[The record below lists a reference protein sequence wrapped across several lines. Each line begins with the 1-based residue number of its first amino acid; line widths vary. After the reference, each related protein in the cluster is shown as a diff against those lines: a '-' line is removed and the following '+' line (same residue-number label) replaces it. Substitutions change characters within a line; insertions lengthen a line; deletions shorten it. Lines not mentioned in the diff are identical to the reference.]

1 MDGPATDL
9 PSPTKWQPGPFVLV
23 WFALLLR
30 CMVSLWPYSGQGERP
45 MYGDYEAQRHWME
58 ITNALPLH
66 QWYRFDLEY
75 WGLDYPPLTAYVSWA
90 CGQLS
95 RVVEPASM
103 ALGLSRGYETQSHK
117 AFMRMTV
124 LLLDLAIFFP
134 AAAALTIR
142 CLSRWLRGGLLDGW
156 DGWDPAAT
164 RALCMV
170 LLSPSLVLVDHGHFQ
185 YNCVCLGL
193 AVAAAAAVTGGKR
206 RGELVG
212 SALFS
217 LSLNFKQMA
226 LYYAPAFFFYLLA
239 SCVRSNPAGTKAIGD
254 HADGTGTAASFKRLS
269 GVLRRV
275 LGLGSVVVVTFG
287 ILWAPFCLFR
297 DDGSDDGS
305 DARSG
310 CLSSMA
316 QVAVRLF
323 PFSRGLFEDKVA
335 NLWFCLDVV
344 FKLRRR
350 LPVPQL
356 AKLALATTLS
366 LLVPVGAELLR
377 PGRAA
382 TARRLVLALFNSSM
396 AFFLCSFQVHE
407 KSLLLPLCPLAFLW
421 RDAPLFT
428 TWLQVIGVFSMKPLL
443 AREGL
448 LVPCV
453 VCTLLYVAASVV
465 LTPLGGD
472 EGESAASSFPY
483 GRYLTRARLG
493 VMAALSLGGMV
504 LLLALEVAV
513 APPAALPYL
522 HPTLNA
528 MYSCANLTA
537 AYGIGVWWQ
546 WQEGTTRGSRGGGGV
561 VERQARCL
569 SHETGT
575 KKYR

>member
-9 PSPTKWQPGPFVLV
+9 PSLTKWQPGPLVVV

-134 AAAALTIR
+134 AAAALT
-142 CLSRWLRGGLLDGW
+142 SRLAIDRTVRRGRGVPLLEHW
-156 DGWDPAAT
+156 DHPAAT

-193 AVAAAAAVTGGKR
+193 AVAAAAAVASGKR
-206 RGELVG
+206 GGELVG

-239 SCVRSNPAGTKAIGD
+239 SCVWSNPAGTKAIGS
-254 HADGTGTAASFKRLS
+254 HADGTATSLNRLS

-275 LGLGSVVVVTFG
+275 LGLGSVVIITFMV
-287 ILWAPFCLFR
+287 LWAPFCLLR
-297 DDGSDDGS
+297 DDDSEDGS
-305 DARSG
+305 DAQSG
-310 CLSSMA
+310 CLSAMG
-316 QVAVRLF
+316 QVSVRLF

-356 AKLALATTLS
+356 AKLALASTLS

-377 PGRAA
+377 PGRSP

-465 LTPLGGD
+465 SHTHRPSPITHHPSLTTHPL
-472 EGESAASSFPY
+472 
-483 GRYLTRARLG
+483 
-493 VMAALSLGGMV
+493 
-504 LLLALEVAV
+504 
-513 APPAALPYL
+513 
-522 HPTLNA
+522 
-528 MYSCANLTA
+528 
-537 AYGIGVWWQ
+537 
-546 WQEGTTRGSRGGGGV
+546 
-561 VERQARCL
+561 
-569 SHETGT
+569 
-575 KKYR
+575 

>member
-1 MDGPATDL
+1 MWLEAVSSPCEDKRVDMDGPATDL
-9 PSPTKWQPGPFVLV
+9 PSLTKWQPGRLVSV

-95 RVVEPASM
+95 RIVEPASM

-134 AAAALTIR
+134 AAAALTRRLAIDR
-142 CLSRWLRGGLLDGW
+142 AMRRGRGVPLLQRWDHPASTRG
-156 DGWDPAAT
+156 
-164 RALCMV
+164 LCMV

-193 AVAAAAAVTGGKR
+193 AVAAAAAVASGKR

-239 SCVRSNPAGTKAIGD
+239 SCVWSNPAGTEAIGS
-254 HADGTGTAASFKRLS
+254 HADGTATSFNRLS

-275 LGLGSVVVVTFG
+275 LGLGSVVIVTFG
-287 ILWAPFCLFR
+287 VLWAPFCLFR
-297 DDGSDDGS
+297 DDDSEDGS

-310 CLSSMA
+310 CLSSMS

-356 AKLALATTLS
+356 AKLALASTLS

-377 PGRAA
+377 PGRSP
-382 TARRLVLALFNSSM
+382 TARRLLLALFNSSM

-453 VCTLLYVAASVV
+453 VCTLLYVAASTF
-465 LTPLGGD
+465 LALP
-472 EGESAASSFPY
+472 EGNVGEPVASSFPY
-483 GRYLTRARLG
+483 GR
-493 VMAALSLGGMV
+493 
-504 LLLALEVAV
+504 
-513 APPAALPYL
+513 
-522 HPTLNA
+522 
-528 MYSCANLTA
+528 
-537 AYGIGVWWQ
+537 
-546 WQEGTTRGSRGGGGV
+546 
-561 VERQARCL
+561 
-569 SHETGT
+569 
-575 KKYR
+575 